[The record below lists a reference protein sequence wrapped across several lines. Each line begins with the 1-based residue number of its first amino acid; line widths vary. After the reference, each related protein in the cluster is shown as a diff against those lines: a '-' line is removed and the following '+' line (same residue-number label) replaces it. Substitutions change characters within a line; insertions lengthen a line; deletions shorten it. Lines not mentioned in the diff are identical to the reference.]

1 MFKNVVIKN
10 KKSSQRSISFLDFA
24 FAEFSSAIEM
34 LQAAKLTDNKKLA
47 LGFLNHS
54 LDEFRHT
61 DFFIKCLNNL
71 KNVENIDR
79 NLKFD
84 SKLVYNLGFINKNY
98 FLFNKYSLSQFC
110 IFIMINE
117 SEALK
122 LFTKIKKMNFIQD
135 INDKKSLENIISEE
149 KKHLA
154 EAEENNLLIDQ
165 YSELLKDEQRHV
177 TLSDNFS
184 KKQNK
189 LYSYR
194 LLSLKFLIANKFRHF
209 VSKNI
214 YINSIINLVIS
225 LFIIF
230 LSYPLKLALRFKE
243 PSKKYISFSYSKSRL
258 ML

>member
-10 KKSSQRSISFLDFA
+10 KKSSQIPMSFLDFA

-54 LDEFRHT
+54 VDEFRHT

-84 SKLVYNLGFINKNY
+84 SKLVYSLGFINKNY

-122 LFTKIKKMNFIQD
+122 LFTRIKKMNFIQN

-149 KKHLA
+149 RKHLA

-189 LYSYR
+189 LYSYK
-194 LLSLKFLIANKFRHF
+194 LLSLKYLIANKFRHF

-230 LSYPLKLALRFKE
+230 LSYPLKLALRFNE